1 LADVRSL
8 IGQLPKDAWARL
20 TWQGVANQ
28 LDAEARGADPA
39 DVAVAWQL
47 VPMLEKVTF
56 RKKRAAIV

>member
-47 VPMLEKVTF
+47 VPMLEK
-56 RKKRAAIV
+56 